1 MKKRCELC
9 ELKPL
14 TLLHYADDVI
24 VICDCLTCGTP
35 MLVFRRHGDIS
46 LAEEHHARQKLI
58 ELYGKRLVKMRTQA
72 RKIKTH
78 RHWHLLLEEGR

>member
-1 MKKRCELC
+1 MKDCELC

-14 TLLHYADDVI
+14 TDWHYADDII

-35 MLVFRRHGDIS
+35 MLVFRTHGIVS
-46 LAEEHHARQKLI
+46 LTEEHHARQKVI

-72 RKIKTH
+72 RKVKDH
-78 RHWHLLLEEGR
+78 RHWHLLLEDE